1 VEVAELEELIDVAV
15 IDDGHGFDPAAI
27 TQGFGLRG
35 MRERVQLAGGSM
47 SIDSSETGSAVRAR
61 LPAGRSREGGLA

>member
-1 VEVAELEELIDVAV
+1 VAELEELIDVAV
-15 IDDGHGFDPAAI
+15 FDDGHGFDPAAT

-47 SIDSSETGSAVRAR
+47 SIDSSHCGSTVRAR
-61 LPAGRSREGGLA
+61 LPAGRPREGHLA